1 MPAISRIRFTNLV
14 FENGAKRYN
23 DVIFQF
29 DSYNGVILLENG
41 GGKTV
46 LVQAVLQTVLPHTL
60 LGERKAKDTFALENS
75 PAHLAVEWL
84 ISDRPRRYALT
95 AVTLFHS
102 KQGMDSYKYVYEY
115 ESGDEHSLEGL
126 PFVREGQ
133 NGQSRPSSK
142 EEMADYYQYMSRNH
156 LNAHYF
162 TINREYQS
170 YLEDNFKIINSEWKS
185 VARINAAEGA
195 VEGFFDGCNTTTQLV
210 NQLLIPTVEE
220 ALAGGGTKDFV
231 ETFERQREHF
241 KKHRQLRDK
250 IEESQQVDMKINS
263 YVNRYAFYDEARQAL
278 LKVKGEAR
286 SLYQLA
292 TQQQEQVA
300 QRLEEHQQATSRL
313 QEQRQEWERK
323 QASYQLAGRRQELDY
338 TGQIY
343 EERRK
348 EYEEQHE
355 EYEQKNSRLQNLEI
369 SQLKARIRSSEEEIK
384 YYTEQIRNLAAD
396 PDVRNLEEKIK
407 NNAGYLRYC
416 YLQEERILEGKKQE
430 SQTELDKV
438 NRELRELERNHEEQ
452 QNHYYKLR
460 EQKGQAEQQ
469 RIQAENDMQSIA
481 SQILANPVQEEVL
494 KEKPKWEQRV
504 AELERNRLEN
514 QGLVRRLQEEKR
526 QLLEELAQLR
536 PQLQTCARQEQSLKD
551 LNDRIQEEQESLLL
565 RMKELQT
572 ELYSVHSLYTQ
583 QSTVINQFEDSV
595 ENLRLQKE
603 RAILH
608 ESQVLALHTF
618 YESSSYYGADPLV
631 EGWIDDWREQ
641 FTYLEAG
648 AVYVEKAA
656 QQLGH
661 SVSEYFAVYP
671 FWAIS
676 LVCKTSEAD
685 NLLAR
690 LRRQAMV
697 LTHPVFILTQEEARS
712 ILDSLIEPSHEA
724 PEVGRRV
731 FPANWE
737 VNLSL
742 PAFQNW
748 KQELEK
754 KAHDA
759 SSERWHREA
768 RLQEMEEF
776 RKQLLQFWE
785 KYPYEEAC
793 QVQQSWQEL
802 REQVV
807 ELDQGIRNREERLE
821 EIDTRLDSL
830 IKKNNEISEEHTHL
844 SNRIMKAQ
852 DYIRKVSERD
862 KAELDLRQCQELML
876 TREQEME
883 RTKRQKERG
892 DRRQQELKEDLLLIQ
907 QEFRYL
913 LDQPLYQEV
922 KAAIPRE
929 SKQNRAL
936 LETERRDLV
945 DALHQK
951 QKGRQHLEDRLNQA
965 RIAKKDSE
973 KDLERKRRQ
982 CDTEIDED
990 FIFPPG
996 GDEEINVIIQQTKA
1010 LKQLL
1015 KRLEPG
1021 LKQAETDYA
1030 IAKDRFNQQE
1040 ADFYKKFTQ
1049 AVVFSQSLIVVKD
1062 ELEQEHQD
1070 IQSKQNYLDEQAII
1084 LKAEE
1089 DMFKQALV
1097 ELERYH
1103 ERYEYLQDNIV
1114 YVDLPSPVVQDFS
1127 YQPMPIIKRYIK
1139 ELEDKQAHLNQVG
1152 EGLEQEKSRLEQFCQ
1167 EELQDIK
1174 LRRMVVNGLK
1184 YLDNYQEVGEWKNR
1198 LSSRIAL
1205 AIRHA
1210 EDDMRE
1216 HDRQLQQFINHI
1228 HSYLLTMAGELRA
1241 IPRKTRVK
1249 VEDSWKEIFQ
1259 FDVPQWEE
1267 KEGKSELRKHVDWML
1282 NEIESDR
1289 YRDEN
1294 GKENY
1299 ALMQKD
1305 IEKWLQA
1312 PQLLSNVMQGK
1323 NIKVKC
1329 RKVTADG
1336 KVSSY
1341 PSAWES
1347 SNQWSGGEKWS
1358 KNMALFL
1365 GIQNYLAEKRQ
1376 AINPRMKRSR
1386 TVILDNPFG
1395 KASSEHILDPVFFIA
1410 EQLGFQ
1416 IIALTAL
1423 AEGKFISD
1431 YFPIVYSCRLRPSI
1445 NPDKYLIAADKEIRH
1460 AYFQDHDP
1468 EALRRLGEQ
1477 KQMELF

>member
-115 ESGDEHSLEGL
+115 GTGDEHSLEGL
-126 PFVREGQ
+126 PFVREAP
-133 NGQSRPSSK
+133 NGPTRPSSK

-162 TINREYQS
+162 SSNREYQS

-195 VEGFFDGCNTTTQLV
+195 VEGFFAGCSTTTQLV

-220 ALAGGGTKDFV
+220 ALAGGGTKEFI
-231 ETFERQREHF
+231 EIFASQREHF
-241 KKHRQLRDK
+241 KQHRQLRDK
-250 IEESQQVDMKINS
+250 IAESQQVDMKINS
-263 YVNRYAFYDEARQAL
+263 YVNRYALYDEARQVL

-286 SLYQLA
+286 SLYRLA
-292 TQQQEQVA
+292 TENQELVEQK
-300 QRLEEHQQATSRL
+300 LEEHRQATNQL
-313 QEQRQEWERK
+313 QEKQQEWERK
-323 QASYQLAGRRQELDY
+323 QASCQLASRRQELNY
-338 TGQIY
+338 TGKIY

-369 SQLKARIRSSEEEIK
+369 SRLKERIRSSEEEIK
-384 YYTEQIRNLAAD
+384 YYTEQINNLATD
-396 PDVRNLEEKIK
+396 PDVRNLEERIK
-407 NNAGYLRYC
+407 NNAGHLRYC
-416 YLQEERILEGKKQE
+416 YLQEEKILDGKKQE

-438 NRELRELERNHEEQ
+438 TRELQEIERNHREQ
-452 QNHYYKLR
+452 QNQYYKLR
-460 EQKGQAEQQ
+460 DQKVQAEQQ
-469 RIQAENDMQSIA
+469 RMQAENDMQNIA
-481 SQILANPVQEEVL
+481 GQILANPIQEEVI
-494 KEKPKWEQRV
+494 KEKQKWEQQV

-514 QGLVRRLQEEKR
+514 QGLIRKLQEDKRRL
-526 QLLEELAQLR
+526 LDELACLR
-536 PQLQTCARQEQSLKD
+536 PQLQDCTRQEQSLKE
-551 LNDRIQEEQESLLL
+551 LNERIQEEQESLLL
-565 RMKELQT
+565 RMKELRT
-572 ELYSVHSLYTQ
+572 ELYSIHSLYTQ
-583 QSTVINQFEDSV
+583 QATIINHFEDSV
-595 ENLRLQKE
+595 KNLRLHKE
-603 RAILH
+603 RAIME
-608 ESQVLALHTF
+608 ESQALALHTF
-618 YESSSYYGADPLV
+618 YESSIYYSADPLV
-631 EGWIDDWREQ
+631 EGWIDDWQEQ

-661 SVSEYFAVYP
+661 SVSEYFSAYP

-676 LVCKTSEAD
+676 LVCRASEAD

-690 LRRQAMV
+690 LRRQTIM

-712 ILDSLIEPSHEA
+712 ILDSRSEPSHEA
-724 PEVGRRV
+724 LEVERRV

-737 VNLSL
+737 VNLSS

-754 KAHDA
+754 KAYDA
-759 SSERWHREA
+759 GSKRRQEEA
-768 RLQEMEEF
+768 RLQEMEEIW
-776 RKQLLQFWE
+776 KQLLQFWG
-785 KYPYEEAC
+785 KYPYEEVC
-793 QVQQSWQEL
+793 QVRQSWQEL
-802 REQVV
+802 REQLVK
-807 ELDQGIRNREERLE
+807 LDQGIRNREEGLQ

-830 IKKNNEISEEHTHL
+830 GKKNNEINEEYTHL

-852 DYIRKVSERD
+852 DYIRKAGERD
-862 KAELDLRQCQELML
+862 KALLDLRQYQELL
-876 TREQEME
+876 LVREQELE
-883 RTKRQKERG
+883 WINRQKERG
-892 DRRQQELKEDLLLIQ
+892 ERRKQELEHELLIIQ

-913 LDQPLYQEV
+913 MEQPLYQNV
-922 KAAIPRE
+922 KHVIPRE
-929 SKQNRAL
+929 SNLNRTL
-936 LETERRDLV
+936 LETEHRDLV

-951 QKGRQHLEDRLNQA
+951 QKGRQHQEDLLNQA
-965 RIAKKDSE
+965 RTGKKDSE

-982 CDTEIDED
+982 CDIEIDED
-990 FIFPPG
+990 FKFPPG
-996 GDEEINVIIQQTKA
+996 GEEEINVVIQQTKL
-1010 LKQLL
+1010 LKQQL
-1015 KRLEPG
+1015 KKIEPG
-1021 LKQAETDYA
+1021 LKQAEQDYA
-1030 IAKDRFNQQE
+1030 IAQDRFNQQE
-1040 ADFYKKFTQ
+1040 DDFYKKFTQ
-1049 AVVFSQSLIVVKD
+1049 PVLFSKSLIMVKN
-1062 ELEQEHQD
+1062 ELDQEYQD
-1070 IQSKQNYLDEQAII
+1070 IESKQNYLDAQAVI
-1084 LKAEE
+1084 LKTEE
-1089 DMFKQALV
+1089 DMLKQALG
-1097 ELERYH
+1097 ELKRYH
-1103 ERYEYLQDNIV
+1103 ERYEYLQDNVV
-1114 YVDLPSPVVQDFS
+1114 YMDLPAPTVQDFS
-1127 YQPMPIIKRYIK
+1127 YRPMPIIERYIK
-1139 ELEDKQAHLNQVG
+1139 ELEAKQAHLNQVR
-1152 EGLEQEKSRLEQFCQ
+1152 EGLEQERSRLEQFCQ

-1174 LRRMVVNGLK
+1174 LRRMVMNGLK

-1210 EDDMRE
+1210 EDGMRE
-1216 HDRQLQQFINHI
+1216 HDRQLQQFINHM

-1241 IPRKTRVK
+1241 IPRKTRVR

-1267 KEGKSELRKHVDWML
+1267 KDGKNELRKHIDWML
-1282 NEIESDR
+1282 SQIESDR
-1289 YRDEN
+1289 YRDEH
-1294 GKENY
+1294 GKEDY

-1312 PQLLSNVMQGK
+1312 PQLLGNVMQGK

-1431 YFPIVYSCRLRPSI
+1431 YFPIVYSCRLRPSTS
-1445 NPDKYLIAADKEIRH
+1445 PDKYLIAADKEIRH

>member
-1 MPAISRIRFTNLV
+1 
-14 FENGAKRYN
+14 
-23 DVIFQF
+23 
-29 DSYNGVILLENG
+29 
-41 GGKTV
+41 
-46 LVQAVLQTVLPHTL
+46 
-60 LGERKAKDTFALENS
+60 
-75 PAHLAVEWL
+75 
-84 ISDRPRRYALT
+84 
-95 AVTLFHS
+95 
-102 KQGMDSYKYVYEY
+102 
-115 ESGDEHSLEGL
+115 
-126 PFVREGQ
+126 
-133 NGQSRPSSK
+133 
-142 EEMADYYQYMSRNH
+142 MAS
-156 LNAHYF
+156 
-162 TINREYQS
+162 
-170 YLEDNFKIINSEWKS
+170 
-185 VARINAAEGA
+185 
-195 VEGFFDGCNTTTQLV
+195 
-210 NQLLIPTVEE
+210 
-220 ALAGGGTKDFV
+220 
-231 ETFERQREHF
+231 
-241 KKHRQLRDK
+241 
-250 IEESQQVDMKINS
+250 
-263 YVNRYAFYDEARQAL
+263 
-278 LKVKGEAR
+278 
-286 SLYQLA
+286 
-292 TQQQEQVA
+292 
-300 QRLEEHQQATSRL
+300 
-313 QEQRQEWERK
+313 
-323 QASYQLAGRRQELDY
+323 RRQELDY

-355 EYEQKNSRLQNLEI
+355 EYDQKNSRLQNLEI
-369 SQLKARIRSSEEEIK
+369 SQLKARIRSSDEEIK

-416 YLQEERILEGKKQE
+416 YLQEEEILNGQKQE
-430 SQTELDKV
+430 SQAELDNV
-438 NRELRELERNHEEQ
+438 NRELREIERNHKEQ

-469 RIQAENDMQSIA
+469 RIQAENDIQSIA
-481 SQILANPVQEEVL
+481 SQILANPVQEEVI
-494 KEKPKWEQRV
+494 KEKAKWEQRV

-514 QGLVRRLQEEKR
+514 QGLIRKLQEDKR
-526 QLLEELAQLR
+526 RLLEELAQLR
-536 PQLQTCARQEQSLKD
+536 PQLQNYAREEQSLKD
-551 LNDRIQEEQESLLL
+551 LNERIQEEQESLLL
-565 RMKELQT
+565 RMKELKT

-583 QSTVINQFEDSV
+583 QTTVINHFEDTV
-595 ENLRLQKE
+595 ENLRLHKE
-603 RAILH
+603 RAILE
-608 ESQVLALHTF
+608 ESQALALHTF
-618 YESSSYYGADPLV
+618 YESSIYYSADPLV
-631 EGWIDDWREQ
+631 ETWIDDWREQ

-656 QQLGH
+656 QQLGY
-661 SVSEYFAVYP
+661 SVSEYFSLYP

-676 LVCKTSEAD
+676 LVCGTSEAN

-690 LRRQAMV
+690 LRRQAMM

-712 ILDSLIEPSHEA
+712 ILDGRGEPSHEA
-724 PEVGRRV
+724 PEVKRRV

-737 VNLSL
+737 ANLSSE
-742 PAFQNW
+742 AFQNW

-759 SSERWHREA
+759 SSERRQQEVL
-768 RLQEMEEF
+768 LQEMEEF

-785 KYPYEEAC
+785 KHPYEETC

-802 REQVV
+802 REQLV
-807 ELDQGIRNREERLE
+807 ELDQGIRSREERLQ

-830 IKKNNEISEEHTHL
+830 SKMNNEISEEHAYL

-852 DYIRKVSERD
+852 DYIRKTGERD
-862 KAELDLRQCQELML
+862 KAELDLQQCQELL
-876 TREQEME
+876 LAREQELE
-883 RTKRQKERG
+883 RLNRQKERG
-892 DRRQQELKEDLLLIQ
+892 ERRKQELQQELLMIK
-907 QEFRYL
+907 QELRYL
-913 LDQPLYQEV
+913 LEQPLYQEV
-922 KAAIPRE
+922 NSAIPQE
-929 SKQNRAL
+929 SKLSRDL
-936 LETERRDLV
+936 LEIERRDLV
-945 DALHQK
+945 DVLHQK
-951 QKGRQHLEDRLNQA
+951 QKGRQQLEDRLNQA
-965 RIAKKDSE
+965 RTARNDSE
-973 KDLERKRRQ
+973 KNLERKRRQ

-996 GDEEINVIIQQTKA
+996 GEEEINVIIQQTKV
-1010 LKQLL
+1010 LKQQL

-1021 LKQAETDYA
+1021 FKQAEKDYA
-1030 IAKDRFNQQE
+1030 IAQDRFNQQE
-1040 ADFYKKFTQ
+1040 GDFYKKFTQ

-1062 ELEQEHQD
+1062 ELDQEYQE

-1103 ERYEYLQDNIV
+1103 ERYEYLQDDIA
-1114 YVDLPSPVVQDFS
+1114 YVDLPSSVAQDFS
-1127 YQPMPIIKRYIK
+1127 YRPMPIIERYIK
-1139 ELEDKQAHLNQVG
+1139 ELEDKQAHLNQL
-1152 EGLEQEKSRLEQFCQ
+1152 EDGLEQERSRLGQFCR

-1174 LRRMVVNGLK
+1174 LRRMVMNGLK

-1249 VEDSWKEIFQ
+1249 VQDSWKEIFQ

-1267 KEGKSELRKHVDWML
+1267 KEGKDELRRHVDWML
-1282 NEIESDR
+1282 NQIEENR

-1299 ALMQKD
+1299 ALMHKD

-1376 AINPRMKRSR
+1376 AVNPRVKRSR

-1416 IIALTAL
+1416 IVALTAL

-1431 YFPIVYSCRLRPSI
+1431 YFPIVYSCRLRPSTS
-1445 NPDKYLIAADKEIRH
+1445 PDKYLIAADKEIRH

-1468 EALRRLGEQ
+1468 EALRRLGQQ